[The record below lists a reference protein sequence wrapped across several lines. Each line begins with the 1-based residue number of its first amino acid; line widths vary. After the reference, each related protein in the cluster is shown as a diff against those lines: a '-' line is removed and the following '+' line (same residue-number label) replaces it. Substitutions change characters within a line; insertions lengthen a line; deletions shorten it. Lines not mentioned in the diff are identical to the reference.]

1 MPPIDFIVTNEWK
14 ISQIY
19 KLVHAA
25 FYMNF
30 ILQLESF
37 LNLLQPIY
45 FENKS

>member
-1 MPPIDFIVTNEWK
+1 MPPIDFIVTDEWK

-37 LNLLQPIY
+37 FTFITAYL
-45 FENKS
+45 FGK

>member
-1 MPPIDFIVTNEWK
+1 MPPIDFIVTDEWK

-37 LNLLQPIY
+37 LNLLLTAY
-45 FENKS
+45 LFGK